1 MYVLVYLIWDGG
13 WLSPRPVRC
22 AAVPEEVPELLSKM
36 FFTITLRKSCSL
48 YSDELGIRDEG
59 LSLLQCAQSSWITC
73 PAW

>member
-22 AAVPEEVPELLSKM
+22 AAVPEEVTQLL
-36 FFTITLRKSCSL
+36 TITLRKSGSL

-59 LSLLQCAQSSWITC
+59 LSLLQYTQSSWITC
-73 PAW
+73 PVWLMTN